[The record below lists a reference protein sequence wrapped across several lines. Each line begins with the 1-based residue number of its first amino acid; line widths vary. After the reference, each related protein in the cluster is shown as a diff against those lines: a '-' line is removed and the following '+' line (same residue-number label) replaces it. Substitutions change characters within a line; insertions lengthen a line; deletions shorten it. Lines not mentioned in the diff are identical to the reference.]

1 MIYKTPRR
9 LPSLAD
15 MIRDLNA
22 SPSDIAQVLDVSPS
36 SVYRWMALGQGPRPA
51 ALTLFWLTSWGQD
64 ELNAE
69 QHDRANVYQRLA
81 QALQRQVDQ
90 LETEVWRLSQI
101 GHYGSAN
108 DPLPRAP
115 ARFGLDDAATIAA
128 RRPRQPRGNSQDAPT
143 VTVYQVRR

>member
-1 MIYKTPRR
+1 
-9 LPSLAD
+9 

-51 ALTLFWLTSWGQD
+51 ALALFWLTSWGQD

-115 ARFGLDDAATIAA
+115 ARFGLDDAATVEAM
-128 RRPRQPRGNSQDAPT
+128 RPQAPRMVESGVQTA
-143 VTVYQVRR
+143 QVWQVKR